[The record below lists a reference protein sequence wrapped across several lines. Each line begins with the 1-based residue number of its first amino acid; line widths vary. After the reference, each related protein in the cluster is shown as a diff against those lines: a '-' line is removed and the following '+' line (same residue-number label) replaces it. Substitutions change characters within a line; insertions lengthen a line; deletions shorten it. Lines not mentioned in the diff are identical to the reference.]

1 MIFTII
7 EIIIGIILLIMA
19 AMSVAQKDVLRS
31 IVFLMFFLFVLSIN
45 FIYLGATLIG
55 AIELLVYVGAISA
68 LMVFTVMI
76 TGGKEFE

>member
-1 MIFTII
+1 MIFEII
-7 EIIIGIILLIMA
+7 EIIFGVLLAVMA
-19 AMSVAQKDVLRS
+19 AVSVAQKDVVRS
-31 IVFLMFFLFVLSIN
+31 IVFLLLFLSIMAAD

-68 LMVFTVMI
+68 LLVFTVMI

>member
-1 MIFTII
+1 MIFEVI
-7 EIIIGIILLIMA
+7 EIVFGAFLIVMSA
-19 AMSVAQKDVLRS
+19 LSVAQKDVVRS
-31 IVFLMFFLFVLSIN
+31 IIFLLLFLSIMAAN

-68 LMVFTVMI
+68 LLVFTVMI

>member
-1 MIFTII
+1 MIFEVI
-7 EIIIGIILLIMA
+7 EIIFGAFLIVMSA
-19 AMSVAQKDVLRS
+19 LSVAQKDVVRS
-31 IVFLMFFLFVLSIN
+31 IIFLLLFLSIMAAN

-68 LMVFTVMI
+68 LLVFTVMI